1 MMYSDRR
8 DLFVTRFNCIH
19 LHFVFIL
26 PEMDSESSTLVSWK
40 TNERNSHREWCIL
53 TEEICSCTR
62 FNCIHLHFVFIL
74 PEMDSESSTLVSWK
88 TNERNSHREWCILTE
103 EICSCTRFNC
113 IHLQFRLHLARNG
126 LRIIDIGFLENQW
139 KKFSSRMMYSDRRD
153 LLVTRFNCIHLH
165 FVFILPEMDSESS
178 TLVSWKTNERNSH
191 REWCILTEE
200 ICSCLDSLHST
211 SFRLHLARNGLRII
225 DIGFLEKP
233 MKEILIEND
242 IFSQKRSVRA

>member
-40 TNERNSHREWCIL
+40 TNERNSHREWCFL
-53 TEEICSCTR
+53 TEEICSYTR

-88 TNERNSHREWCILTE
+88 TNERNSHREWCFLTE
-103 EICSCTRFNC
+103 EICLALNTTAFIFISSSSCQKWTQNHR
-113 IHLQFRLHLARNG
+113 HW
-126 LRIIDIGFLENQW
+126 FL
-139 KKFSSRMMYSDRRD
+139 
-153 LLVTRFNCIHLH
+153 
-165 FVFILPEMDSESS
+165 
-178 TLVSWKTNERNSH
+178 
-191 REWCILTEE
+191 
-200 ICSCLDSLHST
+200 
-211 SFRLHLARNGLRII
+211 G
-225 DIGFLEKP
+225 KP

-242 IFSQKRSVRA
+242 VFWQKRSVRN